1 MEKIKHFFFVNT
13 STKQTI
19 IKNTFWLF
27 AGEAGGRLLKMGLI
41 VYAARKLGASGWG
54 IFAYAISIASLLMIF
69 SDIGTDNLITREATQ
84 KKEDYKVIVSVT
96 LLLKSIILT
105 ISIFLVIFVSPYIS
119 HIKEAKVLFPI
130 VGIIFLFDAIRSIG
144 FAINRVLEKMER
156 ETIIKIIMNFII
168 LGLGIVL
175 ININPLPISMAIA
188 YAIGSI
194 SGAILILIIIRK
206 DIANL
211 ITKTNIVALKFVI
224 KTILP
229 FAIITLIGTIMFN
242 TDVFMLGIWK
252 TPEDIGVYSAAQRFF
267 QFILII
273 PSMIA
278 TATFPLMSKLANIDN
293 GKFRIILEKIFSV
306 FIIIGIPIAFGGLA
320 LADQIIPLVFGL
332 EYIKAIP
339 VLKILMIML
348 LFSFPLIL
356 LTNTIF
362 VYNEQRK
369 LILANVFGVLANV
382 LLNFL
387 LIPKLGVIGATIA
400 TLTSTVIVTYI
411 IWRRMKKI
419 NYFEIWSSLKT
430 IILPVIAMILLIL
443 ILKYFGIKIILNII
457 ISSIA
462 YFGVLF
468 LLKKSIF
475 IEIKNTMGI

>member
-1 MEKIKHFFFVNT
+1 
-13 STKQTI
+13 
-19 IKNTFWLF
+19 
-27 AGEAGGRLLKMGLI
+27 
-41 VYAARKLGASGWG
+41 
-54 IFAYAISIASLLMIF
+54 
-69 SDIGTDNLITREATQ
+69 
-84 KKEDYKVIVSVT
+84 
-96 LLLKSIILT
+96 
-105 ISIFLVIFVSPYIS
+105 
-119 HIKEAKVLFPI
+119 
-130 VGIIFLFDAIRSIG
+130 
-144 FAINRVLEKMER
+144 
-156 ETIIKIIMNFII
+156 
-168 LGLGIVL
+168 
-175 ININPLPISMAIA
+175 
-188 YAIGSI
+188 
-194 SGAILILIIIRK
+194 
-206 DIANL
+206 
-211 ITKTNIVALKFVI
+211 
-224 KTILP
+224 
-229 FAIITLIGTIMFN
+229 
-242 TDVFMLGIWK
+242 MLGIWK

>member
-224 KTILP
+224 KTI
-229 FAIITLIGTIMFN
+229 
-242 TDVFMLGIWK
+242 
-252 TPEDIGVYSAAQRFF
+252 
-267 QFILII
+267 
-273 PSMIA
+273 
-278 TATFPLMSKLANIDN
+278 
-293 GKFRIILEKIFSV
+293 
-306 FIIIGIPIAFGGLA
+306 
-320 LADQIIPLVFGL
+320 
-332 EYIKAIP
+332 
-339 VLKILMIML
+339 ILMYL
-348 LFSFPLIL
+348 CLVSGKH
-356 LTNTIF
+356 
-362 VYNEQRK
+362 Q
-369 LILANVFGVLANV
+369 
-382 LLNFL
+382 
-387 LIPKLGVIGATIA
+387 
-400 TLTSTVIVTYI
+400 
-411 IWRRMKKI
+411 
-419 NYFEIWSSLKT
+419 KT
-430 IILPVIAMILLIL
+430 
-443 ILKYFGIKIILNII
+443 
-457 ISSIA
+457 
-462 YFGVLF
+462 
-468 LLKKSIF
+468 
-475 IEIKNTMGI
+475 